1 MGMGSGSAGCF
12 CDTGF
17 SFRMTRLR
25 DLLGKPPRQSVH
37 LPAWIDRL
45 LSIGIVST
53 DPEVIRRQR
62 FVNVG
67 VLATIGSTISHLVM
81 HSLHDFYGLLPINIY
96 NLFMIFVPPLIPLL
110 HRYGENIGAIAL
122 ATLLLFGHSLVVC
135 LLGLASDLQI
145 YFTFFP
151 SIFLLLV
158 GVRRWRLFLVFFA
171 LCLVALVTLLT
182 YAPVDG
188 LLIPQ
193 DEKFR
198 ETLSQQAMINTM
210 SIIAAI
216 FFYTLTT
223 LDRAEADLVN
233 ARDRSDGLIDIM
245 MPRPIADRLKAGE
258 EWIADRVEM
267 LSVMF
272 ADLAGFTEAARNLAP
287 EQVVE
292 FLDGLVRACDA
303 LCQQYGADKIKTI
316 GDSYMAAAGFDG
328 RQAEGAVA
336 IGRLA
341 LAMMQV
347 IEQQPPLGGRKLRL
361 RAGIHCGPA
370 TAGVIGDTRFS
381 YDVWGDAVNT
391 ASRMESHS
399 EPGRIQVSEA
409 FRDLAADHFVFEER
423 GATDIK
429 SLGAT
434 RTFFLVGP
442 CKKA

>member
-1 MGMGSGSAGCF
+1 
-12 CDTGF
+12 
-17 SFRMTRLR
+17 MTRLR

-45 LSIGIVST
+45 LSVGIVST
-53 DPEVIRRQR
+53 DPYVIRRQR
-62 FVNVG
+62 FVNVC
-67 VLATIGSTISHLVM
+67 VLATIGSTISHIVM
-81 HSLHDFYGLLPINIY
+81 HSLHDFYGLIVINIY
-96 NLFMIFVPPLIPLL
+96 NVFIIFIPMLIPQL
-110 HRYGENIGAIAL
+110 HRFGENVGAIAL
-122 ATLLLFGHSLVVC
+122 TILLLFGHSLVVC
-135 LLGLASDLQI
+135 LLGLASDLQV

-151 SIFLLLV
+151 SVFLLLV
-158 GVRRWRLFLVFFA
+158 GVQQWRLFIVFFVLFLA
-171 LCLVALVTLLT
+171 ALLT
-182 YAPVDG
+182 LQSYAPVDG

-198 ETLSQQAMINTM
+198 DTLSQQAMINTM

-216 FFYTLTT
+216 FFYALTA
-223 LDRAEADLVN
+223 LDRAEVEAQN
-233 ARDRSDGLIDIM
+233 EHARSEALIETM
-245 MPRPIADRLKAGE
+245 MPRAIATRLKSGEERIADR
-258 EWIADRVEM
+258 IEM

-272 ADLAGFTEAARNLAP
+272 ADLAGFTEAAHDLAP

-328 RQAEGAVA
+328 RQAEGAAA

-341 LAMMQV
+341 LAMMEV
-347 IEQQPPLGGRKLRL
+347 IAQQPPLGGRKLRL

-391 ASRMESHS
+391 ASRMESHG

-409 FRDLAADHFVFEER
+409 FRNLAADHFVFEER

-429 SLGAT
+429 GLGAT

-442 CKKA
+442 RDQA

>member
-1 MGMGSGSAGCF
+1 
-12 CDTGF
+12 
-17 SFRMTRLR
+17 L
-25 DLLGKPPRQSVH
+25 
-37 LPAWIDRL
+37 
-45 LSIGIVST
+45 
-53 DPEVIRRQR
+53 
-62 FVNVG
+62 FV
-67 VLATIGSTISHLVM
+67 
-81 HSLHDFYGLLPINIY
+81 
-96 NLFMIFVPPLIPLL
+96 
-110 HRYGENIGAIAL
+110 
-122 ATLLLFGHSLVVC
+122 
-135 LLGLASDLQI
+135 
-145 YFTFFP
+145 
-151 SIFLLLV
+151 
-158 GVRRWRLFLVFFA
+158 VFFILSLAA
-171 LCLVALVTLLT
+171 LLILVN

-193 DEKFR
+193 DDKFR
-198 ETLSQQAMINTM
+198 DELSVQAMINAI
-210 SIIAAI
+210 SINAAI
-216 FFYTLTT
+216 YFYALTAQH
-223 LDRAEADLVN
+223 RAEVDLDN
-233 ARDRSDGLIDIM
+233 ELGRSDGLIDIM
-245 MPRPIADRLKAGE
+245 MPRSIAERLKAGE
-258 EWIADRVEM
+258 ERIADRIEM

-341 LAMMQV
+341 LAMMEV
-347 IEQQPPLGGRKLRL
+347 IAQQPPLGDRKLRL

-399 EPGRIQVSEA
+399 EPGRIQVSET
-409 FRDLAADHFVFEER
+409 FRNLAADHFVFEER

-442 CKKA
+442 RD

>member
-1 MGMGSGSAGCF
+1 MANGSAGCF

-45 LSIGIVST
+45 LSVGIVST
-53 DPEVIRRQR
+53 DPYVIRRQR
-62 FVNVG
+62 FVNVC
-67 VLATIGSTISHLVM
+67 VLATIGSTISHIVM
-81 HSLHDFYGLLPINIY
+81 HSLHDFYGLIVINIY
-96 NLFMIFVPPLIPLL
+96 NVFIIFIPMLIPQL
-110 HRYGENIGAIAL
+110 HRFGENVGAIAL
-122 ATLLLFGHSLVVC
+122 TILLLFGHSLVVC
-135 LLGLASDLQI
+135 LLGLASDLQV

-151 SIFLLLV
+151 SVFLLLV
-158 GVRRWRLFLVFFA
+158 GVQQWRLFIVFFVLFLA
-171 LCLVALVTLLT
+171 ALLT
-182 YAPVDG
+182 LQSYAPVDG

-198 ETLSQQAMINTM
+198 DTLSQQAMINTM

-216 FFYTLTT
+216 FFYALTA
-223 LDRAEADLVN
+223 LDRAEVEAQN
-233 ARDRSDGLIDIM
+233 EHARSEALIETM
-245 MPRPIADRLKAGE
+245 MPRAIATRLKSGEERIADR
-258 EWIADRVEM
+258 IEM

-272 ADLAGFTEAARNLAP
+272 ADLAGFTEAAHSLAP

-303 LCQQYGADKIKTI
+303 LCQRYGADKIKTI

-328 RQAEGAVA
+328 RPAEGAAA

-341 LAMMQV
+341 LAMMEV
-347 IEQQPPLGGRKLRL
+347 IAQQPPLGGRKLRL

-391 ASRMESHS
+391 ASRMESHG

-409 FRDLAADHFVFEER
+409 FRNLAADHFVFEER

-442 CKKA
+442 RD